1 MVAVVNLKLWFQS
14 RSWSVPLVSS
24 IVFSVSIY
32 ILFNIGLAYIRI
44 NSGVLNF
51 FNNLFGGETPID
63 DDIIPVFPAVPD
75 LLRVGQKQ
83 ITMDQYKY
91 SLVFFSPLDHSL
103 YLGVPPCSCQLLHL
117 AVHTTSDFYI
127 SPTRHYN

>member
-1 MVAVVNLKLWFQS
+1 MLSDELGQFCFGFCVYSTVVAVVNLKLWFQS

-91 SLVFFSPLDHSL
+91 SLVFFR
-103 YLGVPPCSCQLLHL
+103 LLIIL
-117 AVHTTSDFYI
+117 FT
-127 SPTRHYN
+127 